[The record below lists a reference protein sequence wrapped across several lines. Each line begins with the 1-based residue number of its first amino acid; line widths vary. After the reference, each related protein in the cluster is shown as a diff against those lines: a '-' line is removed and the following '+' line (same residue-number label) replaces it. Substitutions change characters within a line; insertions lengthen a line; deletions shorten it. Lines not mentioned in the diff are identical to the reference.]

1 MSKFVPALPRTEA
14 PVAARLKAAQAP
26 SGFAGL
32 SSTGR
37 LANPSSSYWCP
48 APLPATSPARPTAI
62 QLVAGPTSVRAVQSH
77 TPRSWP
83 GFQPARHAP
92 VPVQRKEADSR
103 PASASASSLPAAG
116 RGRAMPG
123 DVRAKME
130 GAFGVDF
137 SRVRIHEDARSEALG
152 ALAYTHGTDVHFAPG
167 QYQPD
172 SQRGQ
177 ALLGHELTHVVQ
189 QSRGRVAATTQTK
202 GVGVNADASLEREA
216 DEMGARAARGERV
229 ELGTWARDSAA
240 GAGPRSVQ
248 RAVVQLQ
255 RAQLAA
261 PTVGYNTDWERR
273 QIAAG
278 SYAIVEQTPDGWTKI
293 QVGRY
298 LRWVRTSAISE
309 AGRADGAVDRT
320 GLPFGGLVVDSLRP
334 GDDKVEIVLGV
345 ASEPTLWGNVFNS
358 IDQATASM
366 RDGTTTSSGAL
377 GAARATWEA
386 GRQRVNANGLKVTY
400 FKNRAGQWQPR
411 MPNGQFTSNRV
422 VSGSFNQLGRAASRG
437 GVIGAAVGVGF
448 TALDV
453 VIRVGGGAEWRE
465 VISDRETWEQLGS
478 RVVTGAAT
486 GAIGAA
492 VGTAIS
498 GALAAGALG
507 ATLGAWAG
515 PIGMAVGALVAIGV
529 GLLID
534 WLDDVGFWDW
544 LGEAFTDLGNAI
556 YEAASGVWRWMTGS

>member
-1 MSKFVPALPRTEA
+1 MSKSFVAALPRTEV
-14 PVAARLKAAQAP
+14 PVAARPRAAQAP

-32 SSTGR
+32 SRTGR
-37 LANPSSSYWCP
+37 FGNPPSSYSCP
-48 APLPATSPARPTAI
+48 VPLPATSPAQTAALLRI
-62 QLVAGPTSVRAVQSH
+62 AGPASVRAVQSH
-77 TPRSWP
+77 TPRSLP

-92 VPVQRKEADSR
+92 VPVQRKAAGSR
-103 PASASASSLPAAG
+103 PAPASSLPAAG
-116 RGRAMPG
+116 SGKAMPG

-137 SRVRIHEDARSEALG
+137 SRVRIHEDARPEALG
-152 ALAYTHGTDVHFAPG
+152 ALAYTNGTDVHFAPG

-189 QSRGRVAATTQTK
+189 QSRGTVAATTQTK
-202 GVGVNADASLEREA
+202 GVGVNDDAGLEREA
-216 DEMGARAARGERV
+216 DEMGARAARGQRV
-229 ELGTWARDSAA
+229 ELGTWARGGAA
-240 GAGPRSVQ
+240 GVGAGSVQ

-255 RAQLAA
+255 RAQLA
-261 PTVGYNTDWERR
+261 TTTTGYNTDWERR

-278 SYAIVEQTPDGWTKI
+278 SYEIVEQTPDGWTKI

-309 AGRADGAVDRT
+309 AGGRDGAVDRT
-320 GLPFGGLVVDSLRP
+320 GLPFGALVADSLRP
-334 GDDKVEIVLGV
+334 GDDKVEIALG
-345 ASEPTLWGNVFNS
+345 ATSEPTLWGNVFNS
-358 IDQATASM
+358 IDEATASM

-453 VIRVGGGAEWRE
+453 VIRIGRGEEWRD
-465 VISDRETWEQLGS
+465 VLSDRQTWEGLAS
-478 RVVTGAAT
+478 RAVTGAAT

-492 VGTAIS
+492 VGTAVS

-534 WLDDVGFWDW
+534 WLDEVGFWDW
-544 LGEAFTDLGNAI
+544 LGQAFTDLGNAI